1 VRPWRSVP
9 IATSPAG
16 TGAARGLVAA
26 AVALGLLLSAS
37 HPEEAAQAAAAREAE
52 GPAHA
57 VPDTPEA
64 RLWGTVRSIPG
75 AAQLSVMLPDRS
87 LLQVSLLGLTLPDPP
102 RSAPIQ
108 TPGQPFGVEAAAYLR
123 GLVLDKQVR
132 LDVYARE
139 RGRALAVVWLG
150 DLNVNLTLIKEGLAW
165 IDPALA
171 NPHVRAPLEVAER
184 QARVG
189 QYGLWSLPNPEA
201 PWDFRRRLGLPPE

>member
-16 TGAARGLVAA
+16 TGAARGFVAA
-26 AVALGLLLSAS
+26 IVAMGLLLPAS
-37 HPEEAAQAAAAREAE
+37 HPAEAARAATARGAE
-52 GPAHA
+52 GTAPAI
-57 VPDTPEA
+57 PDVPEA
-64 RLWGTVRSIPG
+64 KLWGTARSVLG

-87 LLQVSLLGLTLPDPP
+87 LLQVSLLGVVLPDPP
-102 RSAPIQ
+102 RAASVQ
-108 TPGQPFGVEAAAYLR
+108 SPGQPFGAEAATYLR

-132 LDVYARE
+132 LDVYAKE

-150 DLNVNLTLIKEGLAW
+150 DLNVNLTLVKEGLAW

-201 PWDFRRRLGLPPE
+201 PWDYRRRLGLPPE